1 MPSVVGTAHPM
12 AQKFAGQI
20 PIWIGVFNDQ
30 HYGTTSPPTTRART
44 TSVTSNV
51 KSIALLVKARG
62 TSTHFQRRKLS
73 LLRPMTK
80 N

>member
-1 MPSVVGTAHPM
+1 MPSVVGTARPM

-20 PIWIGVFNDQ
+20 PVWIAVINDQ
-30 HYGTTSPPTTRART
+30 HYGTTSPSTTRART
-44 TSVTSNV
+44 TSVASNV

-62 TSTHFQRRKLS
+62 TSTHFQRRRLS
-73 LLRPMTK
+73 LPRPMTT